1 MKKFTSVILAS
12 TILLLASDV
21 KEIKKA
27 YHEVHWGY
35 TGHTSPDKWGSLS
48 EKYRECATGL
58 NQSPINITHSIHSF
72 LPPLSPSY
80 GSDSNY
86 IVDNGHTVQVNMAS
100 GSTVVIDDI
109 TFELK
114 QFHFH
119 APSENHIEGKEFPLE
134 GHFVNLDKDGNI
146 AVLAVMFEEGE
157 ENKELAKFWDTMPTK
172 AGEIHELKLSKI
184 ANALLPVDKH
194 YYRFN
199 GSLTTP
205 PCTEGVRWFVFKDT
219 LTISKEQVAKFKK
232 IMHGVNNRPIQPLD
246 ARIIVD

>member
-1 MKKFTSVILAS
+1 MQKITSILLAS
-12 TILLLASDV
+12 TMMLLANNAEPKNED
-21 KEIKKA
+21 I
-27 YHEVHWGY
+27 HWGY

-80 GSDSNY
+80 TSDSNY
-86 IVDNGHTVQVNMAS
+86 IVDNGHTVQVNMAK

-172 AGEIHELKLSKI
+172 AGEIQKLKLSKI
-184 ANALLPVDKH
+184 ANALLPIDKH

-219 LTISKEQVAKFKK
+219 LTISKEQVAKFQK

>member
-1 MKKFTSVILAS
+1 MQKITSILLAS
-12 TILLLASDV
+12 TMMLLANNAEPKNED
-21 KEIKKA
+21 I
-27 YHEVHWGY
+27 HWGY
-35 TGHTSPDKWGSLS
+35 TGHNSPDQWGKLS
-48 EKYRECATGL
+48 EKYRECGTGL

-86 IVDNGHTVQVNMAS
+86 IVDNGHTVQVNMAK

-119 APSENHIEGKEFPLE
+119 APSENHIEGKAFPLE

-184 ANALLPVDKH
+184 ANALLPIDKH

-219 LTISKEQVAKFKK
+219 LTISKEQVAKFMK